1 MNYVYF
7 TQFLRIPKD
16 PFCGTGSLL
25 LAAASLGA
33 TVVGSDIDGE
43 CLGYPNPP
51 RSTSTSAPGA
61 SAGAG
66 PSLGAVDVS
75 NDDITLTTT
84 ASPSPSTSPSP
95 VALVKKNNAFQRFG
109 VFNYSQENKTTVSI
123 STPCSCHVLS
133 LLRLLF
139 CCISLSQIQR
149 THLIISQPV
158 FPGG

>member
-7 TQFLRIPKD
+7 TQFLPIPKD

-51 RSTSTSAPGA
+51 RTTSSPGP
-61 SAGAG
+61 G

-75 NDDITLTTT
+75 NDDTTLTTT
-84 ASPSPSTSPSP
+84 ASLSPSPSP

-123 STPCSCHVLS
+123 STPCSCHVMS
-133 LLRLLF
+133 CHVPSQIVIPMYF
-139 CCISLSQIQR
+139 SLSQIHKR
-149 THLIISQPV
+149 THLIISHSV